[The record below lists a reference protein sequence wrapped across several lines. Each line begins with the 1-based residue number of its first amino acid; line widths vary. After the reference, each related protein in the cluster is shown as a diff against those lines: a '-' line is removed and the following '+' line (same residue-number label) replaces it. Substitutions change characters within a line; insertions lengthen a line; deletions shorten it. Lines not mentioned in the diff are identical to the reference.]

1 VFARGFKNWC
11 ETIAVHH
18 RRALKL
24 APVAPLDPHAA
35 AKFLD
40 VQVRGVEE
48 IPGLDPKLLRMLLE
62 EDPDSWSAMTIT
74 NGRKSVIILNSS
86 HRGGRPASDLMHE
99 LAHIIIGHEPARADI
114 TQDGSLILNTYDRQ
128 QEHEANWLAG
138 CLLLPRCALLWI
150 KREGLDQR
158 SAARQY
164 GVSVA
169 MLQYRLNV
177 TGVEYQLQ
185 RARAWGQRRS

>member
-1 VFARGFKNWC
+1 MFARGFKNWC

-99 LAHIIIGHEPARADI
+99 LAHIIIGRRIGLRAVCYYPDARCFGLSERVSI
-114 TQDGSLILNTYDRQ
+114 SDR
-128 QEHEANWLAG
+128 
-138 CLLLPRCALLWI
+138 LLDSTA
-150 KREGLDQR
+150 
-158 SAARQY
+158 SA
-164 GVSVA
+164 
-169 MLQYRLNV
+169 
-177 TGVEYQLQ
+177 
-185 RARAWGQRRS
+185 